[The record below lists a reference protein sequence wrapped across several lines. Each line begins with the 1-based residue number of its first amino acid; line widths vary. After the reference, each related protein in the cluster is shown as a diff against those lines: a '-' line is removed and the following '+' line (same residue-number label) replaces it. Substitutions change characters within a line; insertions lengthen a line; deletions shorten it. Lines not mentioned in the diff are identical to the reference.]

1 MQRRE
6 YTDENVKPRERFLVL
21 DTATTVMAAAL
32 MNGRELL
39 GESNVYGERNH
50 SVHVITELERLLSE
64 AGLTRDD
71 VDGIA
76 VGVGPGSYTGIRIA
90 VTAAKTLAWAWGVPV
105 TSISTL
111 HALAWGGWNR
121 GIVMQEQA
129 GKSESVSESPAGA
142 KAADWIVPVLDARR
156 GQVYTGLFAV
166 NTVDGT
172 DDSPQR
178 LKPDAIRLMSTWT
191 EDLLQRLEALPSEE
205 RPAVIWLVGE
215 TVIHAE
221 TAERLRAWSE
231 LRIVSYELEGR
242 WAGRLGADKLL
253 RQEYDELHTLV
264 PNYTQ
269 LAEAEANL
277 LRQR

>member
-1 MQRRE
+1 MQRE
-6 YTDENVKPRERFLVL
+6 HTDVNVKPRERFLTL

-50 SVHVITELERLLSE
+50 SVHVITELERLLNE
-64 AGLTRDD
+64 EGLTRDD

-90 VTAAKTLAWAWGVPV
+90 VTAAKTLAWAWGIPV

-121 GIVMQEQA
+121 GIEMKGQED
-129 GKSESVSESPAGA
+129 KNESVSNGSSGA
-142 KAADWIVPVLDARR
+142 QAADWIVPVLDARR
-156 GQVYTGLFAV
+156 GQVYTGLFGV
-166 NTVDGT
+166 NTVDDT
-172 DDSPQR
+172 ESPQR
-178 LKPDAIRLMSTWT
+178 LEPDAIRLMTAWT
-191 EDLLQRLEALPSEE
+191 DDLLQRLEALPSEE
-205 RPAVIWLVGE
+205 RPPVIWLVGE
-215 TVIHAE
+215 TAVHAE

-231 LRIVSYELEGR
+231 LRIVPYELEGR
-242 WAGRLGADKLL
+242 WVGRLGADKLL
-253 RQEYDELHTLV
+253 RQEHDELHTLV

>member
-1 MQRRE
+1 MQRE
-6 YTDENVKPRERFLVL
+6 HTDVNVKPRERFLTL

-50 SVHVITELERLLSE
+50 SVHVITELERLLNE
-64 AGLTRDD
+64 EGLTRDD

-90 VTAAKTLAWAWGVPV
+90 VTAAKTLAWAWGIPV

-121 GIVMQEQA
+121 GIEMKGQED
-129 GKSESVSESPAGA
+129 KNESVNNGSSGA
-142 KAADWIVPVLDARR
+142 QAADWIVPVLDARR

-166 NTVDGT
+166 NTVD
-172 DDSPQR
+172 DVESPQR
-178 LKPDAIRLMSTWT
+178 LEPDAIRLMTAWT
-191 EDLLQRLEALPSEE
+191 DDLLQRLEALPSEE
-205 RPAVIWLVGE
+205 RPPVIWLVGE
-215 TVIHAE
+215 TAVHAE

-231 LRIVSYELEGR
+231 LRIIPYGLEGR
-242 WAGRLGADKLL
+242 WVGRLGADKLL
-253 RQEYDELHTLV
+253 RQEHDELHTLV

>member
-1 MQRRE
+1 MQRE
-6 YTDENVKPRERFLVL
+6 HTDVNVKPRERFLTL

-50 SVHVITELERLLSE
+50 SVHVITELERLLNE
-64 AGLTRDD
+64 EGLTRDD

-90 VTAAKTLAWAWGVPV
+90 VTAAKTLAWAWGIPV

-121 GIVMQEQA
+121 GIEMKGQED
-129 GKSESVSESPAGA
+129 KNESVNNGSSGA
-142 KAADWIVPVLDARR
+142 QAADWIVPVLDARR

-166 NTVDGT
+166 NTVD
-172 DDSPQR
+172 DVESPQR
-178 LKPDAIRLMSTWT
+178 LEPDAIRLMTAWT
-191 EDLLQRLEALPSEE
+191 DDLLQRLEALPSEE
-205 RPAVIWLVGE
+205 RPPVIWLVGE
-215 TVIHAE
+215 TAVHAE

-231 LRIVSYELEGR
+231 LRIVPYELEGR
-242 WAGRLGADKLL
+242 WVGRLGADKLL
-253 RQEYDELHTLV
+253 RQEHDELHTLV

>member
-1 MQRRE
+1 MQRE
-6 YTDENVKPRERFLVL
+6 HTDVNEKPRERFLTL

-32 MNGRELL
+32 MNGKELL
-39 GESNVYGERNH
+39 GESNVFGERNH

-71 VDGIA
+71 VDGLA

-121 GIVMQEQA
+121 GIELKGQE
-129 GKSESVSESPAGA
+129 GKHESVNNDSPGA
-142 KAADWIVPVLDARR
+142 QPADWIVPVLDARR
-156 GQVYTGLFAV
+156 GQVYTGLFAT
-166 NTVDGT
+166 NTVSDIG
-172 DDSPQR
+172 SPQR
-178 LKPDAIRLMSTWT
+178 LEPDAIRLMTAWT
-191 EDLLQRLEALPSEE
+191 DDLLQRLEALPAEE

-215 TVIHAE
+215 TAVHAE

-231 LRIVSYELEGR
+231 LRIVPYELEGK
-242 WAGRLGADKLL
+242 WVGRLGADKLL

>member
-1 MQRRE
+1 MQRE
-6 YTDENVKPRERFLVL
+6 HTDVNEKPRERFLTL

-32 MNGRELL
+32 MNGKELL

-71 VDGIA
+71 VDGLA

-111 HALAWGGWNR
+111 QALAWGGWNH
-121 GIVMQEQA
+121 GIEMKGQE
-129 GKSESVSESPAGA
+129 GKHESANNDSSGA
-142 KAADWIVPVLDARR
+142 QAADWIVPVLDARR
-156 GQVYTGLFAV
+156 GQVYTGLFTANSV
-166 NTVDGT
+166 NDSG
-172 DDSPQR
+172 SPQR
-178 LKPDAIRLMSTWT
+178 LEADAIRLMTAWT
-191 EDLLQRLEALPSEE
+191 DDLLQRLEVLSVEE

-215 TVIHAE
+215 TTIHAE

-231 LRIVSYELEGR
+231 LRIVPYELEGK
-242 WAGRLGADKLL
+242 WVGRLGADKLL

>member
-1 MQRRE
+1 MQRE
-6 YTDENVKPRERFLVL
+6 HTDVNVKPRERFLTL

-50 SVHVITELERLLSE
+50 SVHVITELERLLNE
-64 AGLTRDD
+64 EGLTRDD

-90 VTAAKTLAWAWGVPV
+90 VTAAKTLAWAWGIPV

-121 GIVMQEQA
+121 GIEMKGQED
-129 GKSESVSESPAGA
+129 KNESVNNGSSGA
-142 KAADWIVPVLDARR
+142 QAADWIVPVLDARR
-156 GQVYTGLFAV
+156 GQVYTGLFDV
-166 NTVDGT
+166 STVD
-172 DDSPQR
+172 DVESPQR
-178 LKPDAIRLMSTWT
+178 LEPDAIRLMTAWT
-191 EDLLQRLEALPSEE
+191 DDLLQRLEALPYEE
-205 RPAVIWLVGE
+205 RPPVIWLVGE
-215 TVIHAE
+215 TAVHAE

-231 LRIVSYELEGR
+231 LRIVPYELEGR
-242 WAGRLGADKLL
+242 WVGRLGADKPL
-253 RQEYDELHTLV
+253 RQEHDELHTLV